1 MARRRTRNG
10 HHPNG
15 SRHVDARNIVIPLW
29 MAITI
34 TIGMC
39 SLVGTGLIAYLDLRQ
54 SVNSLSANVGGL
66 ATEVVTKTD
75 LRLFCLELEKSS
87 RGVVCPGSGNSLARR
102 PS

>member
-1 MARRRTRNG
+1 
-10 HHPNG
+10 
-15 SRHVDARNIVIPLW
+15 

-54 SVNSLSANVGGL
+54 SVTSLSSNVGGL
-66 ATEVVTKTD
+66 ANEVVTKTD

-87 RGVVCPGSGNSLARR
+87 RGVVCPGSGQPLARR